1 MAFLDRYNQGI
12 RTVQQRLASL
22 TDAVIHMLE
31 KSLNAL
37 SAQDEAA
44 AQDVLDYD
52 DVIDDET
59 ADIEEASVELISL
72 QQPRQEDLRVL
83 TASLR
88 IVRDLERIADYA
100 CDLAEIT
107 QELASQPYF
116 KELIDLPKMGQL
128 ALSMLER
135 AHEAVMTTNSDIA
148 YEVMKR
154 DDAVDRL
161 YLELHHELMVV
172 MRSQPAFVE
181 QASNLLLA
189 ARYLE
194 RIADHAVNIAE
205 MTVYMSD
212 GVRQPFRRSP
222 RPTPAGKRTL
232 PRLK

>member
-1 MAFLDRYNQGI
+1 MAFSDRYTQGI
-12 RTVQQRLASL
+12 RSVEQRLASL
-22 TDAVIHMLE
+22 TDAVAHMLE
-31 KSLNAL
+31 KSLRAL
-37 SAQDEAA
+37 DHQDVPS

-59 ADIEEASVELISL
+59 ADIEQASVELISL

-100 CDLAEIT
+100 CDIAEIT
-107 QELASQPYF
+107 QSLAKQAYF
-116 KELIDLPKMGQL
+116 KELVDVPRMGQL
-128 ALSMLER
+128 ALTMLER
-135 AHEAVMTTNSDIA
+135 AHEAVMTKDTAIA

-154 DDAVDRL
+154 DDAVDQL
-161 YLELHHELMVV
+161 YVDLYQELVAV
-172 MRSQPAFVE
+172 MRSAPEFVE
-181 QASNLLLA
+181 QASGLLLV

-205 MTVYMSD
+205 MTVYMAS

-222 RPTPAGKRTL
+222 RPANAGSA
-232 PRLK
+232 PGLK

>member
-12 RTVQQRLASL
+12 RMVEQRLASL
-22 TDAVIHMLE
+22 TDAVVHMLE
-31 KSLNAL
+31 KSLQSLAD
-37 SAQDEAA
+37 QDPET

-59 ADIEEASVELISL
+59 ADIEQASVELISL

-88 IVRDLERIADYA
+88 IVRDLERIGDYA
-100 CDLAEIT
+100 CDIAEVAQTLA
-107 QELASQPYF
+107 ASAYF
-116 KELIDLPKMGQL
+116 KELVDVPRMGQL
-128 ALSMLER
+128 ALTMVER
-135 AHEAVMTTNSDIA
+135 AHEAVMVKDSAIA

-154 DDAVDRL
+154 DDAVDAL
-161 YLELHHELMVV
+161 YLQLYQELITV
-172 MRSQPAFVE
+172 MRAQPQYVE
-181 QASNLLLA
+181 QASGLLLV

-222 RPTPAGKRTL
+222 RPADATPPAPGPK
-232 PRLK
+232 